1 MKFPPA
7 ARVCCPVLSPCTCDS
22 GAVAAGTGTVGS
34 SRHLAGATLLPGAVP
49 VGRGRGRGWVGWCGE
64 TEGGITA
71 VQQQALLLYKIFTF
85 TIHYFIPTKFC
96 TAVIKNSTVINFLL

>member
-34 SRHLAGATLLPGAVP
+34 SLHLAGAALLPGAVL
-49 VGRGRGRGWVGWCGE
+49 VGGGRGHGVAGVVWGDRGGHYCS
-64 TEGGITA
+64 TATSIITL
-71 VQQQALLLYKIFTF
+71 QNFYFYYTLLYT
-85 TIHYFIPTKFC
+85 
-96 TAVIKNSTVINFLL
+96 N